1 MTTTAYLNRI
11 ATAVPE
17 HDVHAAFIDFAA
29 GRLAGER
36 ERAVFRRMVERS
48 GIDHRWSTLAPAPP
62 GSNVGPERDG
72 FYMPGAFPSTAAR
85 MRLFEREAPKLAVRA
100 LDRLAL
106 GRRAAEIT
114 HVLLVT
120 CTGFMAPGVDLAVV
134 RHLGLPSGVE
144 RTQVGFMGCAA
155 ALNALKLARH
165 IVRSEPDARVL
176 ILSVELCTLHL
187 HDEPDLEQL
196 LSFLIFGDGC
206 AAAVVSRD
214 PVGIALD
221 RFATAVAPQTEQL
234 ITWSI
239 GDRGF
244 DMVLSGRVPGAIRE
258 TLRACGRDLLGGR
271 ASDEVAHWAVHP
283 GGRSVLDAVAASWSL
298 PPAALAPSRAV
309 LKSFGNMSS
318 ATVLFVLER
327 ILADGGAPDAP
338 GCAVAFGPGVAAES
352 MMFRIAA

>member
-11 ATAVPE
+11 ATAVPD
-17 HDVHAAFIDFAA
+17 HDVHAAFIEFAS
-29 GRLAGER
+29 GLLAGER
-36 ERAVFRRMVERS
+36 ERALFQRMVERS

-62 GSNVGPERDG
+62 GSNVGPARDG

-85 MRLFEREAPKLAVRA
+85 MRLFEREAPKLAGRA

-106 GRRAAEIT
+106 GRAAAAIT

-134 RHLGLPSGVE
+134 RHLGLPASVE

-165 IVRSEPDARVL
+165 IVRSEPDAMVL
-176 ILSVELCTLHL
+176 IVSVELCTLHL
-187 HDEPDLEQL
+187 QQAPELEPL

-214 PVGIALD
+214 PVGVALD

-239 GDRGF
+239 GDQGF
-244 DMVLSGRVPGAIRE
+244 DMVLSGRVPGAIRDAM
-258 TLRACGRDLLGGR
+258 RACGSDLLGGQ
-271 ASDEVAHWAVHP
+271 AAEAVVHWAVHP

-298 PPAALAPSRAV
+298 PAAAMAPSRAV

-318 ATVLFVLER
+318 ATILFVLER
-327 ILADGGAPDAP
+327 ILAEGGQRDAP
-338 GCAVAFGPGVAAES
+338 GCAVAFGPGLAAES
-352 MMFRIAA
+352 MMFRMAA